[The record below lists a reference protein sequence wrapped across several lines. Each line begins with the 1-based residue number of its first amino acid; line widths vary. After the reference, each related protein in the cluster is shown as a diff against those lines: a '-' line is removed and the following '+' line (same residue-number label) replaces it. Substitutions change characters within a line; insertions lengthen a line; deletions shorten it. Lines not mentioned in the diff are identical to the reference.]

1 MIIVFNK
8 KILVVF
14 IKIIIVIIFKIL
26 FKIVKI
32 NVFNF
37 KNYCVLMQ
45 IKICIVDI
53 LNVIFCGL
61 KFYENFIVNKYK
73 KLNFIIFI
81 DLIVI

>member
-1 MIIVFNK
+1 
-8 KILVVF
+8 
-14 IKIIIVIIFKIL
+14 
-26 FKIVKI
+26 
-32 NVFNF
+32 
-37 KNYCVLMQ
+37 MQ